1 MTKALVIKSVGDP
14 EIAGAIIDGITKS
27 VIQLDEGEMAA
38 AKAEVARLRDKNGLR
53 AYGDQKRLRTA
64 RREMAIKYSTKPV
77 GRMTGAIL
85 GLYGLVCL
93 LVASAYEQLAT
104 WNRS

>member
-14 EIAGAIIDGITKS
+14 EISGAIIDGITKT
-27 VIQLDEGEMAA
+27 VIALDEGELAVV
-38 AKAEVARLRDKNGLR
+38 KSDLARLKVRSELR

-64 RREMAIKYSTKPV
+64 RREMARKYSTKPA

-85 GLYGLVCL
+85 GLYGLICL